1 MLMLPVAE
9 GELRR
14 YTSGM
19 TEDLELSHHFELKD
33 DLKVAPTAWIAPGA
47 VVVGDVTLEDE
58 ASIWFGCVVR
68 GDLSPVRIGRKSN
81 IQDGAILHVGAKHP
95 CTIGDGVSLGHG
107 AIVHGATVE
116 DDCLIAMRATVLNG
130 AVIGTGSIV
139 GAGAVVPENM
149 VVPPHSLVVGVP
161 AKVVKTITPKQ
172 REGIEM
178 TAEGYVGYARGYKRR
193 FG

>member
-1 MLMLPVAE
+1 
-9 GELRR
+9 
-14 YTSGM
+14 M
-19 TEDLELSHHFELKD
+19 TEDLERSRPFELKD
-33 DLKVAPTAWIAPGA
+33 DLTIAPTAWIAPGA

-68 GDLSPVRIGRKSN
+68 GDLSPVRIGRQSN
-81 IQDGAILHVGAKHP
+81 LQDGSILHVGAKHP
-95 CTIGDGVSLGHG
+95 CTIGDRVSLGHG

-139 GAGAVVPENM
+139 AAGALVPENM
-149 VVPPHSLVVGVP
+149 VVPPHSLVLGVP
-161 AKVVKTITPKQ
+161 AKVIKTVTPEQ
-172 REGIEM
+172 RKGIEM